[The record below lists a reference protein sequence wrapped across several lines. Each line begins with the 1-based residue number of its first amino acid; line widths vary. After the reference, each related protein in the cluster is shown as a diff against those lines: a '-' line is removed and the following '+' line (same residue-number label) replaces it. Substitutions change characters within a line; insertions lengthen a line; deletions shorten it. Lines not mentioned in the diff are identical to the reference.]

1 MVDWSPA
8 KGGCGFF
15 GGFGVGMRR
24 RGRGGELPFYEGEVL
39 MDGVEQGRTGI
50 KKSCGQAWCAECG
63 LCRGGE
69 IERRRYMAVKTTF
82 GLGLES
88 N

>member
-1 MVDWSPA
+1 
-8 KGGCGFF
+8 
-15 GGFGVGMRR
+15 
-24 RGRGGELPFYEGEVL
+24 
-39 MDGVEQGRTGI
+39 MDGVGEGSTG
-50 KKSCGQAWCAECG
+50 SYGGCGQAWCAECG
-63 LCRGGE
+63 ICRGGE